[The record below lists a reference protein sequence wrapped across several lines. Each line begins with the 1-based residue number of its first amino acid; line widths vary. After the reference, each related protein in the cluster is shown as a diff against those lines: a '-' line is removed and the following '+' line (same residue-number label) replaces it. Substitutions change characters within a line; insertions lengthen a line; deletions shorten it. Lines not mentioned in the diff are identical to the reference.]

1 MKSFGSLILLAGASA
16 SLIFGQTS
24 NPSFVTGQAAR
35 LVIGQK
41 NFTLADFGATNTL
54 IGSPASIAL
63 GGGILWVSDSSRLG
77 STPNNNRV
85 LRFNDVTTYPT
96 PTEAPDISG
105 STCGACRG
113 TASLVLGQP
122 DFTTTNPNLSASGLR
137 NPTGIATDGKILV
150 VADTD
155 NNRVLIWN
163 SLPHSNGQPADV
175 VIGQPDFTHNGT
187 SVPPTQTSL
196 RGPQGVWLW
205 NGKLFIADSQDN
217 RVLIYNKVPTSNNAP
232 ADVVVGQ
239 ANFTAFVQPD
249 LTATQPNTAA
259 NNMQTPVAVSTDGV
273 RLFVADLGQNR
284 VLIFNSIPTSNGAS
298 ADVAIGQPDLISAR
312 ENNSFTI
319 TDSTLDADNNPD
331 GVSSVLCQSNGT
343 DAAGTAT
350 FPTRCAATLSFP
362 RFVISDGTRLFV
374 ADGGNDR
381 VLLFNTIP
389 TKSGTRADIIIG
401 QPDEFSDNTGLNPD
415 GADAF
420 QTPTSLAWD
429 GTNLYVSDGYN
440 RRIVVHSMGTP
451 NVPLNGVRNAAS
463 LQIYALGNV
472 TISGSIQAKDTVTIT
487 IDGKDYTYTV
497 VAADTLQTVVQN
509 LVNTINKAPDPN
521 VIATADISNLQVVLT
536 ARMPGTD
543 GGNITLTTTTSANAL
558 IVATASGATLNIY
571 LQNPSQIAPGTVIQ
585 VSGQNLCDSAASGD
599 FSRDY
604 LPLSLNGCT
613 LYVDGVAQP
622 LLYVSPTQINAQ
634 MMQETQDRTSI
645 SLYVRSVHAD
655 GSVTAGSPVATTIVP
670 QNPGI
675 FAEAGNDPRPG
686 IVYHGTSNAFDL
698 IGVDGTIQAGDVGSV
713 TIGSNTYTYTVT
725 ASDTLQT
732 VRDAL
737 ITAINKAPDPN
748 VYAYV
753 TNEYTRFGLVAINPG
768 PQGEG
773 TAVTVNV
780 TTASTNTSGS
790 ALLLTAYNPTMC
802 CSNLEGARVTDAN
815 PAVPG
820 EMLYVFATGLGPT
833 NPQTVDTGKVFR
845 GGTMY
850 PLVTPVDS
858 ILTGGTTANPVSVG
872 LVPGTVGV
880 YFVQFLLNSGLG
892 SNNLTQMT
900 IAQQAF
906 VSNVVTFP
914 VSVPGLAATLVVTPD
929 ATTVAAGAAHNYTV
943 TALDAK
949 GAPATSYTGTVAI
962 TSSDPAATV
971 PANMALSAGVGTF
984 SVTLNTLGFQTV
996 TATDTGTSSITG
1008 TSPSVDVT
1016 ATGSSRSG
1024 VQEPRRRSRA
1034 VFPGRRGGGSQ

>member
-1 MKSFGSLILLAGASA
+1 MKSFGSLILFAGASA
-16 SLIFGQTS
+16 SLIFGQTPT
-24 NPSFVTGQAAR
+24 PSFVTGQAAR

-41 NFTLADFGATNTL
+41 NFTLADYGATNTL

-63 GGGILWVSDSSRLG
+63 GGGILWVADSSRLG
-77 STPNNNRV
+77 STPDNNRV
-85 LRFNDVTTYPT
+85 LRFSDVNTYPT

-113 TASLVLGQP
+113 AASLVLGQP
-122 DFTTTNPNLSASGLR
+122 DFTTTNPNLSASGFR

-175 VIGQPDFTHNGT
+175 VIGQPDFTHNAT

-196 RGPQGVWLW
+196 RGPQGLWLW

-217 RVLIYNKVPTSNNAP
+217 RVLIYNNAP
-232 ADVVVGQ
+232 ADIVVGQ

-249 LTATQPNTAA
+249 LTATQPTTAA

-273 RLFVADLGQNR
+273 RLFVTDLGQNR
-284 VLIFNSIPTSNGAS
+284 VLIFNSIPTSNGAN
-298 ADVAIGQPDLISAR
+298 ADVAIGQPDLVSAA
-312 ENNSFTI
+312 ENNSAKI
-319 TDSTLDADNNPD
+319 TDSTLDSDNNPD
-331 GVSSVLCQSNGT
+331 GVSPVLCQSNGT
-343 DAAGTAT
+343 DSVGTAT

-362 RFVISDGTRLFV
+362 RFAISDGTRLFI

-389 TKSGTRADIIIG
+389 TASGTRADVIIG

-440 RRIVVHSMGTP
+440 RRVVVHSMGIP

-463 LQIYALGNV
+463 LQIYAIGNV
-472 TISGSIQAKDTVTIT
+472 TISGGIQAKDTVTIT
-487 IDGKDYTYTV
+487 INGTAYTYTV

-521 VIATADISNLQVVLT
+521 VIATANISNLQVVLT
-536 ARMPGTD
+536 ARMPGAN
-543 GGNITLTTTTSANAL
+543 GGNITLTTATSANAL
-558 IVATASGATLNIY
+558 IVSTASGATLNIY
-571 LQNPSQIAPGTVIQ
+571 LQNPSQIAPGTIIQ
-585 VSGQNLCDSAASGD
+585 VTGQNLCDTTASAD

-604 LPLSLNGCT
+604 VPFSINGCT

-634 MMQETQDRTSI
+634 MMQETADRSSI
-645 SLYVRSVHAD
+645 SLYVRNAHAD

-713 TIGSNTYTYTVT
+713 TIGSATYTYTVT
-725 ASDTLQT
+725 ASDTLAT

-737 ITAINKAPDPN
+737 IGAINGAPDPN
-748 VYAYV
+748 VYAYA
-753 TNEYTRFGLVAINPG
+753 TNEYTRLGLVAINAG
-768 PQGEG
+768 PHGEG

-802 CSNLEGARVTDAN
+802 CSNLEGSLVTDAN

-820 EMLYVFATGLGPT
+820 EMLYIFATGLGVT
-833 NPQTVDTGKVFR
+833 NPQTIDTGRVFR

-850 PLVTPVDS
+850 PLATPVDS

-892 SNNLTQMT
+892 SDKLTQMT

-914 VSVPGLAATLVVTPD
+914 VSVPGLGTTLVVTPD

-943 TALDAK
+943 TALDST

-962 TSSDPAATV
+962 TSSDSAATL

-996 TATDTGTSSITG
+996 TATDIGTSAITG
-1008 TSPSVDVT
+1008 TSPSIDVT

-1024 VQEPRRRSRA
+1024 VTEPRRRSRA
-1034 VFPGRRGGGSQ
+1034 VFPGRRGGGGQ

>member
-1 MKSFGSLILLAGASA
+1 L
-16 SLIFGQTS
+16 
-24 NPSFVTGQAAR
+24 
-35 LVIGQK
+35 
-41 NFTLADFGATNTL
+41 
-54 IGSPASIAL
+54 
-63 GGGILWVSDSSRLG
+63 
-77 STPNNNRV
+77 
-85 LRFNDVTTYPT
+85 
-96 PTEAPDISG
+96 
-105 STCGACRG
+105 
-113 TASLVLGQP
+113 
-122 DFTTTNPNLSASGLR
+122 
-137 NPTGIATDGKILV
+137 
-150 VADTD
+150 
-155 NNRVLIWN
+155 
-163 SLPHSNGQPADV
+163 
-175 VIGQPDFTHNGT
+175 
-187 SVPPTQTSL
+187 
-196 RGPQGVWLW
+196 WLW

-232 ADVVVGQ
+232 ADLVVGQ

-273 RLFVADLGQNR
+273 RLFVTDLGQNR

-298 ADVAIGQPDLISAR
+298 ADVAIGQPDLVSATA
-312 ENNSFTI
+312 NNSFTV
-319 TDSTLDADNNPD
+319 TNSTLDTDNNPE
-331 GVSSVLCQSNGT
+331 GVSPVLCQSNGT
-343 DAAGTAT
+343 DSAGTAT
-350 FPTRCAATLSFP
+350 FPTRCAATLSYP

-389 TKSGTRADIIIG
+389 TKSGTRADVVIG

-420 QTPTSLAWD
+420 QTPTALAWD

-463 LQIYALGNV
+463 LEIYAIGNV
-472 TISGSIQAKDTVTIT
+472 TISGGIQAKDTVTIT
-487 IDGKDYTYTV
+487 INGTGYTYTV
-497 VAADTLQTVVQN
+497 VSTDTLQTIVQN

-521 VIATADISNLQVVLT
+521 VIATADISNLEVVLT
-536 ARMPGTD
+536 ARTPGTD
-543 GGNITLTTTTSANAL
+543 GGNITLATTTSGNAL
-558 IVATASGATLNIY
+558 VVATASGSTLNIY

-585 VSGQNLCDSAASGD
+585 VTGQNLCDATGSGD
-599 FSRDY
+599 FSRAY

-645 SLYVRSVHAD
+645 SLYVRNVHAD

-686 IVYHGTSNAFDL
+686 IVYHGTSNAFNL

-713 TIGSNTYTYTVT
+713 TIGSATYTYTVT

-737 ITAINKAPDPN
+737 IAAINRAPDPN

-780 TTASTNTSGS
+780 TTASTNTSGA

-802 CSNLEGARVTDAN
+802 CSNLEGARVTAAN

-820 EMLYVFATGLGPT
+820 EMLYVFATGLGVT
-833 NPQTVDTGKVFR
+833 SPQTLDTGQVFR

-850 PLVTPVDS
+850 PLTTPVDS

-892 SNNLTQMT
+892 SNALTQMT

-929 ATTVAAGAAHNYTV
+929 ATTVAPGAAHNYTV
-943 TALDAK
+943 TALDAS

-962 TSSDPAATV
+962 TSSDSAATL
-971 PANMALSAGVGTF
+971 PSNMALSAGVGTF

-996 TATDTGTSSITG
+996 TATDIGTSSITG
-1008 TSPSVDVT
+1008 TSPSIDVT

-1024 VQEPRRRSRA
+1024 VQELRRRSRA
-1034 VFPGRRGGGSQ
+1034 VFPARRGGGSQ